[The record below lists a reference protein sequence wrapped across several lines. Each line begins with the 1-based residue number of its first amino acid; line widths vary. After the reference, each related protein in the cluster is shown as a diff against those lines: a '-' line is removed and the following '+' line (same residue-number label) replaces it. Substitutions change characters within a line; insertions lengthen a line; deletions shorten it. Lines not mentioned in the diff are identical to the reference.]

1 MDTHLFVG
9 LAGYVGRPEEEGA
22 VGIFRK
28 SITEGTWQHVLDF
41 RDAHVVYVHPNS
53 ANYIFAGTDD
63 GIWRSTDKGLTF
75 EKANLPRD
83 GIGIWSFLTS
93 EDDPDV
99 MFAGGSPIE
108 IFKSIDRGKNWTSL
122 AVPILEERCSG
133 PFSPRVM
140 RMVQKPGEP
149 DEIFAAMEIAG
160 ALKTVNGGK
169 TWKDVSDDLVQLSSL
184 PHLQSSIVQKETLA
198 EGMLDAHAIT
208 ICPSQPDEIFLA
220 LRMGVFK
227 SSNGGST
234 WEDIKIGRFSPT
246 TYGRDIKVSP
256 SDPSTMYVALSV
268 AAASH
273 EGGIYRSTDCGKSWS
288 RFDKVEVNGTIM
300 SIALNASNS
309 DQVFIGA
316 RYNGEIFGT
325 LNGGET
331 WQEMSLPGKVK
342 DIYSLAC
349 G

>member
-9 LAGYVGRPEEEGA
+9 LAGYLGRPEEEGA
-22 VGIFRK
+22 VGVFRK
-28 SITEGTWQHVLDF
+28 SITEGTWQHVLDCNN
-41 RDAHVVYVHPNS
+41 AHVVYVHPNS

-63 GIWRSTDKGLTF
+63 GIWRSTDKDLTF
-75 EKANLPRD
+75 ENANVLRD
-83 GIGIWSFLTS
+83 GVGIWSFLTL
-93 EDDPDV
+93 EDNPDV

-108 IFKSIDRGKNWTSL
+108 IFKSADRGKNWASV
-122 AVPILEERCSG
+122 AAPVLEERCSG
-133 PFSPRVM
+133 PFPPRVM
-140 RMVQKPGEP
+140 RMVQKPGKP

-160 ALKTVNGGK
+160 VLKTVNGGE
-169 TWKDVSDDLVQLSSL
+169 TWQDVSDDLVRLSSR

-208 ICPSQPDEIFLA
+208 ICPRQPDEIFLA
-220 LRMGVFK
+220 VRMGVFK

-234 WEDIKIGRFSPT
+234 WKDIEIGRFSPT

-256 SDPSTMYVALSV
+256 SDPNTMYVALSV

-273 EGGIYRSTDCGKSWS
+273 GGGIYRSTDCGKSWS
-288 RFDKVEVNGTIM
+288 RFDKVKVNGTIM

-325 LNGGET
+325 LNGGGS

>member
-9 LAGYVGRPEEEGA
+9 LAGYVGRPEEKGA
-22 VGIFRK
+22 VGVFRK

-140 RMVQKPGEP
+140 RMVQKPGKP

-160 ALKTVNGGK
+160 ALKTVNGGT

-220 LRMGVFK
+220 LRMGIFK
-227 SSNGGST
+227 SVSYT
-234 WEDIKIGRFSPT
+234 HLTLPT
-246 TYGRDIKVSP
+246 TP
-256 SDPSTMYVALSV
+256 YV
-268 AAASH
+268 
-273 EGGIYRSTDCGKSWS
+273 
-288 RFDKVEVNGTIM
+288 
-300 SIALNASNS
+300 
-309 DQVFIGA
+309 
-316 RYNGEIFGT
+316 
-325 LNGGET
+325 
-331 WQEMSLPGKVK
+331 
-342 DIYSLAC
+342 
-349 G
+349 